1 MKKNIK
7 SGAKSGAMEYLKNL
21 VAMLVLAMMILPASS
36 PRAATTPQMSAE
48 DSLQAL
54 LASLR
59 GQALTERE
67 QVARV
72 NTFFNRIPRSHD
84 SATWG
89 RKDYWATPTE
99 LLQRRRGDCEDVAIA
114 KYFTLRRLGIG
125 DERLRLAYGK
135 IVDMRRGVIEPH
147 MVLIYMPDAST
158 QLILDS
164 LNRDMAKMSARH
176 DLVIEYIFNV
186 DSVWRWQDSRPVLLG
201 RSDVIGPWHDLLLR
215 L

>member
-7 SGAKSGAMEYLKNL
+7 NGAIKCLKSL
-21 VAMLVLAMMILPASS
+21 VTVLVLAVMILPVSS
-36 PRAATTPQMSAE
+36 SQAATVPKMTA
-48 DSLQAL
+48 DASLQTL

-59 GQALTERE
+59 SQALTERE
-67 QVARV
+67 QVAQV

-89 RKDYWATPTE
+89 RKDYWATPAE

-125 DERLRLAYGK
+125 NERLRLAYGK
-135 IVDMRRGVIEPH
+135 IVDMSRGVIEPH
-147 MVLIYMPDAST
+147 MVLIYMPDASV
-158 QLILDS
+158 QLILDNLS
-164 LNRDMAKMSARH
+164 NDMLRISARD
-176 DLVIEYIFNV
+176 DLVIEYIFNT
-186 DSVWRWQDSRPVLLG
+186 DSVWRWQKNRPVLLG
-201 RSDVIGPWHDLLLR
+201 RSDVIEPWHDLLLR

>member
-7 SGAKSGAMEYLKNL
+7 SGATEYLKNL
-21 VAMLVLAMMILPASS
+21 VAMLVLVMMVLPASL
-36 PRAATTPQMSAE
+36 PRAATAQQMTAE

-72 NTFFNRIPRSHD
+72 NAFFNRIPRSHD

-114 KYFTLRRLGIG
+114 KYFTLRKLGVP
-125 DERLRLAYGK
+125 DHRLRLAYGK
-135 IVDMRRGVIEPH
+135 IIDMQRGVIEPH
-147 MVLIYMPDAST
+147 MVLIYKPDNT
-158 QLILDS
+158 PEQVLDS
-164 LNRDMAKMSARH
+164 MDGSLRKLSERQN
-176 DLVIEYIFNV
+176 LVLEYTFNT
-186 DSVWRWQDSRPVLLG
+186 DSVWLWQSDSPVLLG
-201 RSDVIGPWHDLLLR
+201 KASTLEPWRNLLER